1 MFQPVQQGKKIILF
15 KKYEGK
21 SYLLTDDMIAYV
33 INAKKYI
40 KKLLANKEDDC
51 LGLQDARS
59 MQKRQLNFCILT
71 IRNHKIRE

>member
-1 MFQPVQQGKKIILF
+1 
-15 KKYEGK
+15 
-21 SYLLTDDMIAYV
+21 MIAYV
-33 INAKKYI
+33 INSKKYI